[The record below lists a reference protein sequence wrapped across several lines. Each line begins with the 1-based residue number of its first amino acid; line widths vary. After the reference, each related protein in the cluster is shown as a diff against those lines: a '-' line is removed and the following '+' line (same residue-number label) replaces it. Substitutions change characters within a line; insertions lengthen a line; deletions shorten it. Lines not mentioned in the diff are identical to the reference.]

1 MIRSELCCYSDAY
14 ILVSGTITMTGA
26 GDDNEKRS
34 DEKNKRAIFK
44 NCAPVSNSINSIN
57 KIQIENAKYM
67 WWCQCII

>member
-1 MIRSELCCYSDAY
+1 
-14 ILVSGTITMTGA
+14 MTGA

-67 WWCQCII
+67 W